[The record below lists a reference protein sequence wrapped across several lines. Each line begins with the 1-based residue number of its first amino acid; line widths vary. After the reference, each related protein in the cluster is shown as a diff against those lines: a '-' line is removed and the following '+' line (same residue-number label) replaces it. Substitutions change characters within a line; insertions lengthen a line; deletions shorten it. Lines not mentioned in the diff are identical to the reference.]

1 MSVHVLDRNSVFTHR
16 ECTSMC
22 TYSCRKKEN
31 LLIHIF
37 LCVVF
42 FFFWCFFL
50 SDFQLAL
57 KHMWMYPYVY
67 LITLFYFKY
76 QLLNLECQWKH
87 FLLSSVMV
95 QKWLDCLLCTCWK
108 MVAIGLTS
116 FFPYVFHSQQTV
128 ASLRISLVFIF
139 FFLLMHNK
147 MQKISISYSQEC
159 LSFYRRWM
167 SVAAIGKNM
176 Q

>member
-1 MSVHVLDRNSVFTHR
+1 MSWIETVCLHTGNAPQCVLTAAG
-16 ECTSMC
+16 
-22 TYSCRKKEN
+22 KKKTCWS
-31 LLIHIF
+31 IYF
-37 LCVVF
+37 YVLCF
-42 FFFWCFFL
+42 FFCCFFL

>member
-1 MSVHVLDRNSVFTHR
+1 MSWIETVCLHTGNAPQCVLTAAG
-16 ECTSMC
+16 
-22 TYSCRKKEN
+22 KKKTCWS
-31 LLIHIF
+31 IYF
-37 LCVVF
+37 YVLCF

-139 FFLLMHNK
+139 F
-147 MQKISISYSQEC
+147 SPD
-159 LSFYRRWM
+159 
-167 SVAAIGKNM
+167 A
-176 Q
+176 